1 MKMAKDVFD
10 VRIKYIQMPGSGIG
24 AEIELN
30 ETINLRRYA
39 KYGARI
45 PTKTRR
51 TTWQVSDDFTIRE
64 VLSLCTL
71 ESLFNQDYGEEA
83 I

>member
-1 MKMAKDVFD
+1 MAKDTFD
-10 VRIKYIQMPGSGIG
+10 IRIRYIQMMDSKIG

-39 KYGARI
+39 RYGARI

-51 TTWQVSDDFTIRE
+51 TTWQVSDEVTIRE
-64 VLSLCTL
+64 IVSLCTL